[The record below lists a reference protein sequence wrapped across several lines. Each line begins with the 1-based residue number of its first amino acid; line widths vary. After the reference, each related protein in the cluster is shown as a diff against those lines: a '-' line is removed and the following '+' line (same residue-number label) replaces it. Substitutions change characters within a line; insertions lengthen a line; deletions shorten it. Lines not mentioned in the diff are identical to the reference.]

1 MGLLSVQDVVV
12 RFGGVVALDGPTF
25 EVEAGEICGLIGP
38 NGAGKTTLFNC
49 ISRLY
54 EPSEGSIAFDGE
66 DLLVLAP
73 HEIAPLG
80 IARTFQNLGLAHSL
94 SVREN
99 VMLGAHHT
107 CRGSFWAAGLGL
119 NRRAERELR
128 ESTDSI
134 LARLDLTAVA
144 DRPAFGLPYATLKRV
159 ELARALCERPRLLL
173 LDEPAGGLSHREV
186 EELADTILALRD
198 EFELT
203 VLLVEHAMGM
213 VMRISDHVVVL
224 DFGRKIAD
232 GPPAEVQEDEGV
244 IEAYLGAPSAGEA
257 RRGDE
262 RSEASAGAARRGDEG
277 SEAD

>member
-1 MGLLSVQDVVV
+1 VGLLSVQDVVV

-25 EVEAGEICGLIGP
+25 EVAAGEICGLIGP

-54 EPSEGSIAFDGE
+54 QPSEGSIAFDGQ
-66 DLLVLAP
+66 DLLVRAP

-80 IARTFQNLGLAHSL
+80 IARSFQNLGLAHSL

-99 VMLGAHHT
+99 VMLGAHHR
-107 CRGSFWAAGLGL
+107 CRASFLAAGLGL
-119 NRRAERELR
+119 AGTRRAERALR
-128 ESTDSI
+128 EQADAM
-134 LARLDLTAVA
+134 LARLGLEAVA
-144 DRPAFGLPYATLKRV
+144 DRPAFGLPYGTLKRV

-232 GPPAEVQEDEGV
+232 GPPAEVQEDQGV
-244 IEAYLGAPSAGEA
+244 IEAYLGAPA
-257 RRGDE
+257 
-262 RSEASAGAARRGDEG
+262 
-277 SEAD
+277 